1 MIYGLNQ
8 NHEHTSDT
16 HFISENNGF
25 LYLWP
30 EEFSS
35 ETISPKSFCRLKDKY
50 FISNVTIFDRIKG
63 VNKNMWIKDHIN
75 RSGFNFLSG
84 KTPFK
89 NFPMFPDVSKIYQPI
104 KGLNGVIVH
113 TVGPKRFRESG
124 DNKAIISESV
134 ALVAPIWYY
143 IGVRVSAKGIPYN

>member
-1 MIYGLNQ
+1 MKIEQCLYSSKLCLIKPSESLLSFMFFAANNISTAEANSAAANSLRTKQHLSGL
-8 NHEHTSDT
+8 
-16 HFISENNGF
+16 
-25 LYLWP
+25 
-30 EEFSS
+30 
-35 ETISPKSFCRLKDKY
+35 
-50 FISNVTIFDRIKG
+50 
-63 VNKNMWIKDHIN
+63 
-75 RSGFNFLSG
+75 NFLSG

-124 DNKAIISESV
+124 KNKEIISESV
-134 ALVAPIWYY
+134 ALIAPIWYY